1 MIWYI
6 TNKIGLRSALTSQ
19 NRMRNLRGCTHRFTL
34 DGLLLGSL
42 KNRAIPC
49 DLEGRRAV
57 AGLDRQIHFI
67 CMHSAPGPGRFS
79 PTQWFLVRNTAA
91 AEPPHFSG
99 SPLIKH
105 YSLAP
110 LDFKATSGINLSGT
124 VTNMQGQGI
133 SGAIVSCQAPN
144 LDGLYLSITTSST
157 GSYAIVAPLN
167 RPVDLSLRMTL
178 VRPLGRRSVL
188 ITTTPAFPAAPAVF
202 PLPAPVFA
210 SCAFPGAFG
219 KAFRAPRAAF
229 F

>member
-1 MIWYI
+1 
-6 TNKIGLRSALTSQ
+6 
-19 NRMRNLRGCTHRFTL
+19 
-34 DGLLLGSL
+34 
-42 KNRAIPC
+42 
-49 DLEGRRAV
+49 
-57 AGLDRQIHFI
+57 
-67 CMHSAPGPGRFS
+67 MHSAPGPGRSS

-167 RPVDLSLRMTL
+167 RPVDLSL
-178 VRPLGRRSVL
+178 SVPSL
-188 ITTTPAFPAAPAVF
+188 YIAPAAVKGIIFSGDAW
-202 PLPAPVFA
+202 LPRV
-210 SCAFPGAFG
+210 SNQQWRIFG
-219 KAFRAPRAAF
+219 PK
-229 F
+229 